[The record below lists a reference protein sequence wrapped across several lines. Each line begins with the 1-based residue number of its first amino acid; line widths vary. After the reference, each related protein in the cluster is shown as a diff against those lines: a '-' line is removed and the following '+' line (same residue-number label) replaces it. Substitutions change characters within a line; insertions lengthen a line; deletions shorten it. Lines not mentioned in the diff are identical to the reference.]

1 MPPRGLRLF
10 VRPIEATDH
19 EALEAFFARQNEGV
33 GSGLR
38 FSVASS
44 DRQKNEGLTPALA
57 KGLTPGFAQNE
68 GLTPAPAQNEGLTPS
83 SAQNEGL
90 TPAPAWGLLGKL
102 LGDVVAV
109 VALRITDD
117 ALRVEG
123 VTVARELRRK
133 WIGRVMMREVEQLAV
148 KMDRRRIVVEDAG
161 DAQEFFRRVG
171 FQSEGARW
179 VRVVP

>member
-1 MPPRGLRLF
+1 MLQKHCSTTLRTMPPRGLRLF
-10 VRPIEATDH
+10 VRPIEAADH
-19 EALEAFFARQNEGV
+19 EALETFFARQYEGV
-33 GSGLR
+33 GSDLR
-38 FSVASS
+38 SS
-44 DRQKNEGLTPALA
+44 APAA
-57 KGLTPGFAQNE
+57 Y
-68 GLTPAPAQNEGLTPS
+68 PAQNEGLTPLS
-83 SAQNEGL
+83 GNSEGL

-117 ALRVEG
+117 ALRVED

-171 FQSEGARW
+171 FQSEGERW